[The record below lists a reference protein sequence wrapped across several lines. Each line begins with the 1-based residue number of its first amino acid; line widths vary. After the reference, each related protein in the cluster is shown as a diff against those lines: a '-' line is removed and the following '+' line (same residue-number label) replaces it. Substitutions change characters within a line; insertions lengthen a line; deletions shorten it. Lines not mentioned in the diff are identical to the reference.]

1 MIECKFAKIGG
12 RHKRGERE
20 RKGGKKEEREKKKGE
35 KKRKTSAHMINYVAI
50 NKKQIDDLVA
60 QKR

>member
-1 MIECKFAKIGG
+1 MNANLPKLEEDI
-12 RHKRGERE
+12 RGEKE
-20 RKGGKKEEREKKKGE
+20 RDRGEEGREREKKKGE

-50 NKKQIDDLVA
+50 NKQQIDDLVA